1 MNAETES
8 VHPHGKGHFSWKLF
22 GILLLLAM
30 LGVAAVVPYSL
41 SLQPGAAARMPLG
54 LVLVLALLQNAIL
67 FSIAIAVGLWAGERI
82 GVGSPQL
89 RRLVDGD
96 AGGWAAFRD
105 SLPLSIGLG
114 VAAGVLALLLDA
126 LIFLPLSPPSLQGA
140 TAPPAWQ
147 GLLAS
152 FYGGI
157 SEELL
162 MRLCLMTLLMW
173 LFARLTRRPGDS
185 PAIGWAANVGA
196 ALLFGAGHL
205 PATAAITALTG
216 IVIIRA
222 LVLNGAVGL
231 VFGWIYWKRGL
242 FLAMIAHFSADIV
255 LHVIAPLLAAS
266 AQ

>member
-1 MNAETES
+1 MSAETGS
-8 VHPHGKGHFSWKLF
+8 SHPHERGHFSWKLF

-41 SLQPGAAARMPLG
+41 SLQPGAAAQMPLG
-54 LVLVLALLQNAIL
+54 LVWILTLLQNAVL
-67 FSIAIAVGLWAGERI
+67 FSIAIAVGLWAGERV
-82 GVGSPQL
+82 GVGSPRL

-96 AGGWAAFRD
+96 AEAWAAFRG

-114 VAAGVLALLLDA
+114 VAAGVLVLLVDVLV
-126 LIFLPLSPPSLQGA
+126 FLPLSPSSLQAG

-162 MRLCLMTLLMW
+162 MRLGLMTLLMW
-173 LFARLTRRPGDS
+173 LFSRLTRRPGAS

-205 PATAAITALTG
+205 PATAAITTLTG

-222 LVLNGAVGL
+222 LVLNGLVG
-231 VFGWIYWKRGL
+231 VVCGWLYWKRGL
-242 FLAMIAHFSADIV
+242 YLAMIAHFSADIV
-255 LHVIAPLLAAS
+255 LHVVPPLLAAG